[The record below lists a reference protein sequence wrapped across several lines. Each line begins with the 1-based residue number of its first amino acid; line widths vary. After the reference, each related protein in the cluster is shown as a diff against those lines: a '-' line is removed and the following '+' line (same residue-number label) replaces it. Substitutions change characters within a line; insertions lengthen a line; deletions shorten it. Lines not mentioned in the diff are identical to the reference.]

1 MAAPLLFYDLSLLP
15 CSSSS
20 SVGGGGDDSSNPSST
35 RLQLLAATAR
45 ALELGFAAVALDHPH
60 RGLLADSHRCRTE
73 LFSPL
78 SSLPL
83 PPSAALHRRRL
94 ASPASEPFRQ
104 YTRITLS
111 LDSAAAAASALAPS
125 AARLLRTYD
134 LIAARP
140 LTQAAFDHLCQ
151 APLSAQHL
159 DLISIDFSSHSK
171 LPFRIK
177 LPMLKLALQKGL
189 HFEIAYSPLI
199 STDINAKRN
208 LLAEVKLLVDWTKG
222 KNLIIS
228 SAAHT
233 ASQIRGPYDVINLS
247 AYLLGLPINRVKAA
261 ISTNCRS
268 LVLKALRKKHF
279 YKETI
284 RVDTLL
290 PNEQLTST
298 KFKLVDWIAGNSASS
313 EGGLNQLEPSSNFD
327 ECPGSPIRGV
337 MEGSHEEP
345 HDSDVSVFSKLS
357 EQSGD
362 HEHVPSQI
370 QEGALQVDRTGVLV
384 DCGQPILPASLYYQN
399 AVLAKA
405 RDSEVVPDP
414 FMQAGPGSSVNPKG
428 IVKHFEFVQDAME
441 VDVTESR
448 RLNLIVGDNI
458 PSTSGTSAKLACSAL
473 PHGAEL
479 SGTSLE
485 NQGPCQSSEILANDK
500 SYTEYHTDCAGGET
514 LKTLVDHEI
523 PSGSVVCPEDND
535 LGHSTGMQVGAE
547 TCRGTPELVE
557 WPPSGVDDEA
567 PLDRAFY
574 SSHKLHSNVI
584 IRWEVMGGK
593 IESMDENIGRSAENE
608 TESIDEKTRTSVSM
622 EPAFHGQEISLTSYK
637 RSTDAS
643 CENDDLK
650 EQNSEKTNASL
661 EKSVAKTHELLTKFS
676 YPSGK
681 VEMSTTRSEKRRRK
695 LRPYHPAYLPFLGFL
710 RSVHFKKKICKVRGL
725 NG

>member
-1 MAAPLLFYDLSLLP
+1 MAPPLLFYDLSLLP
-15 CSSSS
+15 SSSS
-20 SVGGGGDDSSNPSST
+20 SIGGGGDDSSNPSSS

-45 ALELGFAAVALDHPH
+45 ALELGYAAVALDRTH

-73 LFSPL
+73 LFPPL

-134 LIAARP
+134 LVAARP

-151 APLSAQHL
+151 TPLSAQHL

-247 AYLLGLPINRVKAA
+247 AYLLGLPINRAKAA

-284 RVDTLL
+284 RVNRLL

-298 KFKLVDWIAGNSASS
+298 EFKLVDWIAGISVSS
-313 EGGLNQLEPSSNFD
+313 EGGLNQLESSSNFD
-327 ECPGSPIRGV
+327 ERPGSPICGV
-337 MEGSHEEP
+337 MEGLHEEP
-345 HDSDVSVFSKLS
+345 HDFDVSVFAKLS

-362 HEHVPSQI
+362 HEQIPSQT
-370 QEGALQVDRTGVLV
+370 QEETLQIDRTEVLL
-384 DCGQPILPASLYYQN
+384 DCGQSILPASSYYQN
-399 AVLAKA
+399 AVLAKTG
-405 RDSEVVPDP
+405 DSKVVPNP
-414 FMQAGPGSSVNPKG
+414 FMQAGPGSSA
-428 IVKHFEFVQDAME
+428 KHVEFVQDAME
-441 VDVTESR
+441 VDATESR
-448 RLNLIVGDNI
+448 RLNLIVGDSI
-458 PSTSGTSAKLACSAL
+458 PSTSGISAKLSCSAL
-473 PHGAEL
+473 IHGVEL

-485 NQGPCQSSEILANDK
+485 DQGPCQSSEILANDK
-500 SYTEYHTDCAGGET
+500 SYTKYHTDCAGGERE
-514 LKTLVDHEI
+514 KTIVDHEI
-523 PSGSVVCPEDND
+523 PSGSVVCPEDKD
-535 LGHSTGMQVGAE
+535 LDQSTAMQVDAE
-547 TCRGTPELVE
+547 TCRGTSELVE
-557 WPPSGVDDEA
+557 WPPSGIDDEA
-567 PLDRAFY
+567 PLDLAFY

-584 IRWEVMGGK
+584 IQREVMEGK
-593 IESMDENIGRSAENE
+593 IEQSMDENVERTAENE
-608 TESIDEKTRTSVSM
+608 TESIDKITRTSVSM

-643 CENDDLK
+643 CESDELK
-650 EQNSEKTNASL
+650 EQNSEETNASL
-661 EKSVAKTHELLTKFS
+661 EKSVAKTHELLPKFS

-681 VEMSTTRSEKRRRK
+681 VEMSTIRSEKRRRK
-695 LRPYHPAYLPFLGFL
+695 LRPHHPAYLPFLGFL
-710 RSVHFKKKICKVRGL
+710 RSLHFKQKICKVRRL

>member
-15 CSSSS
+15 SSL
-20 SVGGGGDDSSNPSST
+20 SVGGGGDDSSNPSSS

-60 RGLLADSHRCRTE
+60 RGLLADSHRCRTD
-73 LFSPL
+73 LFPPL

-140 LTQAAFDHLCQ
+140 LTQAAFDYLCQ
-151 APLSAQHL
+151 APLSAHHL

-171 LPFRIK
+171 LLFRIK

-247 AYLLGLPINRVKAA
+247 AYLLGLPINRAKAA

-284 RVDTLL
+284 RVDRLL

-298 KFKLVDWIAGNSASS
+298 KFKLVDWIAGNSVSS
-313 EGGLNQLEPSSNFD
+313 EGGPNQLEPSNLY
-327 ECPGSPIRGV
+327 ERPGSPIRGV

-362 HEHVPSQI
+362 DEQIPSQT
-370 QEGALQVDRTGVLV
+370 QEETLQIDKTGVLV
-384 DCGQPILPASLYYQN
+384 DRGQSILSASLYYQN

-428 IVKHFEFVQDAME
+428 VTKHFEFVQDAME
-441 VDVTESR
+441 VDVTEPRS
-448 RLNLIVGDNI
+448 LNLICAGCDNI
-458 PSTSGTSAKLACSAL
+458 PSTSGTSAKLACPAL
-473 PHGAEL
+473 PHGVEL
-479 SGTSLE
+479 SGTSLDD
-485 NQGPCQSSEILANDK
+485 QGPCQSSEILANDK
-500 SYTEYHTDCAGGET
+500 SCTKCHTDCAGGET

-535 LGHSTGMQVGAE
+535 LGQPTGMQVGTE
-547 TCRGTPELVE
+547 TCRITSELVD

-584 IRWEVMGGK
+584 IRREVMGGK
-593 IESMDENIGRSAENE
+593 IEQSMDENIGRTAENE

-622 EPAFHGQEISLTSYK
+622 EPAFPGQEISLTSYK
-637 RSTDAS
+637 SSTDAS
-643 CENDDLK
+643 CENDELK
-650 EQNSEKTNASL
+650 EQNSEETKASL
-661 EKSVAKTHELLTKFS
+661 EKSVAKTHELLPKFS

-681 VEMSTTRSEKRRRK
+681 VETSTIRSEKRRRK

>member
-1 MAAPLLFYDLSLLP
+1 MAPPLLFYDLSLLP
-15 CSSSS
+15 SSSS
-20 SVGGGGDDSSNPSST
+20 SIGGGGDDSSNPSSS

-45 ALELGFAAVALDHPH
+45 ALELGYAAVALDRTH
-60 RGLLADSHRCRTE
+60 RGLLADSHRCRTD
-73 LFSPL
+73 LFPPL

-83 PPSAALHRRRL
+83 PPPAALHRRHL

-134 LIAARP
+134 LVAARP

-151 APLSAQHL
+151 TPLSAQHL

-247 AYLLGLPINRVKAA
+247 AYLLGLPINRAKAA

-268 LVLKALRKKHF
+268 LVLKAMRKKHF

-284 RVDTLL
+284 RVDRLL

-298 KFKLVDWIAGNSASS
+298 KFKLVDWIAGISVSS
-313 EGGLNQLEPSSNFD
+313 EGGLNQLESSSNFD
-327 ECPGSPIRGV
+327 ERRGSPICGV

-345 HDSDVSVFSKLS
+345 HDFDVSVFPKLS

-362 HEHVPSQI
+362 HEQIPSQT
-370 QEGALQVDRTGVLV
+370 QEETLQIDRTEVLL
-384 DCGQPILPASLYYQN
+384 DCGQSILPASSYYQN
-399 AVLAKA
+399 AVLAKTE
-405 RDSEVVPDP
+405 DSKVVPNP
-414 FMQAGPGSSVNPKG
+414 LMQAGPGSSVNPKG
-428 IVKHFEFVQDAME
+428 IVKHVEFVQDAME
-441 VDVTESR
+441 VDATESR

-458 PSTSGTSAKLACSAL
+458 PSTSGISAKLSCSAL
-473 PHGAEL
+473 IHGVEL

-485 NQGPCQSSEILANDK
+485 DQGPCQSSEILANDK
-500 SYTEYHTDCAGGET
+500 SYTKYHTDCAGGERE
-514 LKTLVDHEI
+514 KTVVDHEI
-523 PSGSVVCPEDND
+523 PSGSVVCPEDKD
-535 LGHSTGMQVGAE
+535 LDQSAGMQVDAE
-547 TCRGTPELVE
+547 TCRGTSELVE
-557 WPPSGVDDEA
+557 WPPSGIDDEA
-567 PLDRAFY
+567 PLDLAFY
-574 SSHKLHSNVI
+574 SSHKLHSNI
-584 IRWEVMGGK
+584 IQREVMEGK
-593 IESMDENIGRSAENE
+593 IEQSMDENVERTAENE
-608 TESIDEKTRTSVSM
+608 TESIDKKTRTSVSM

-643 CENDDLK
+643 CESDELK
-650 EQNSEKTNASL
+650 EQNSEETNASL
-661 EKSVAKTHELLTKFS
+661 EKSVAKTHELLPKFS

-681 VEMSTTRSEKRRRK
+681 VEMSTIRSEKRRRK

-710 RSVHFKKKICKVRGL
+710 RSLHFKQKICKVRGL